1 MKKEF
6 YSEHTLLL
14 TNCGREDCSDLHSWG
29 PGIRPCYIIHYVIK
43 GAGWLEYGKKR
54 FYIQAGQSFLLYP
67 YTVLRYYPDPEQ
79 PWEYTWVDFMGENA
93 PELLSN
99 TGFSPACPV
108 SPAISPQQILPLYER
123 LCSLDILYHN
133 KGEACGLLMA
143 LLGLYADSFPG
154 SSALNSHR
162 EDNRLS
168 TAILLIQTHCHKP
181 EFNVEALCESM
192 HINRVT
198 LYRLFREAC
207 TSLPTPISPA
217 TAWNRPAVFWKWD
230 FPSKIR
236 PFPAVIP
243 ILSIFPGPSKPVTEP
258 LPLPSSEKIM
268 EHICR
273 KTFQKPSQSI

>member
-43 GAGWLEYGKKR
+43 GAGWLEYGKKC

-79 PWEYTWVDFMGENA
+79 PWEYTWVDFMGEIA

-99 TGFSPACPV
+99 TGFSPVCPV

-133 KGEACGLLMA
+133 QGEACGLLMA

-154 SSALNSHR
+154 SPALNSHR

-168 TAILLIQTHCHKP
+168 TAILLIQTH
-181 EFNVEALCESM
+181 
-192 HINRVT
+192 
-198 LYRLFREAC
+198 LYLPLPPGTGPQSSGNGIFCQKYGFFLRLFR
-207 TSLPTPISPA
+207 SFLFFQGLQSPLR
-217 TAWNRPAVFWKWD
+217 N
-230 FPSKIR
+230 
-236 PFPAVIP
+236 
-243 ILSIFPGPSKPVTEP
+243 LSRFLQAK
-258 LPLPSSEKIM
+258 
-268 EHICR
+268 R
-273 KTFQKPSQSI
+273 

>member
-108 SPAISPQQILPLYER
+108 SPAI
-123 LCSLDILYHN
+123 
-133 KGEACGLLMA
+133 
-143 LLGLYADSFPG
+143 
-154 SSALNSHR
+154 
-162 EDNRLS
+162 
-168 TAILLIQTHCHKP
+168 
-181 EFNVEALCESM
+181 
-192 HINRVT
+192 
-198 LYRLFREAC
+198 
-207 TSLPTPISPA
+207 
-217 TAWNRPAVFWKWD
+217 
-230 FPSKIR
+230 
-236 PFPAVIP
+236 
-243 ILSIFPGPSKPVTEP
+243 
-258 LPLPSSEKIM
+258 
-268 EHICR
+268 
-273 KTFQKPSQSI
+273 

>member
-133 KGEACGLLMA
+133 KGEACRLLMA

-198 LYRLFREAC
+198 LYRLFREA
-207 TSLPTPISPA
+207 LYISPNTYISRYRLEQA
-217 TAWNRPAVFWKWD
+217 RSLLEMGFSVKNTAFSCGYSDPFYFSRAFKARYGTSPASFK
-230 FPSKIR
+230 
-236 PFPAVIP
+236 
-243 ILSIFPGPSKPVTEP
+243 
-258 LPLPSSEKIM
+258 
-268 EHICR
+268 R
-273 KTFQKPSQSI
+273 KDNGTHL